1 MTMIIIKMMMM
12 MMMMIVVSRGRL
24 TPVELVVR
32 WWEVKPEEA
41 HMLTMFGRDH
51 SVIITAIVMMIGMDM
66 MMIGMDMKTIGM
78 DMMTI
83 GMDMMTIGM
92 DMMMTMAKMNVDLS
106 IERAV
111 DQSLCATK

>member
-1 MTMIIIKMMMM
+1 MMTIIIIMMMM

-51 SVIITAIVMMIGMDM
+51 SVIITATVMMIGMN
-66 MMIGMDMKTIGM
+66 MMINDQIIMVMQVLWMLTI
-78 DMMTI
+78 
-83 GMDMMTIGM
+83 
-92 DMMMTMAKMNVDLS
+92 V
-106 IERAV
+106 
-111 DQSLCATK
+111 

>member
-1 MTMIIIKMMMM
+1 MMM
-12 MMMMIVVSRGRL
+12 
-24 TPVELVVR
+24 
-32 WWEVKPEEA
+32 
-41 HMLTMFGRDH
+41 
-51 SVIITAIVMMIGMDM
+51 
-66 MMIGMDMKTIGM
+66 IGM

>member
-1 MTMIIIKMMMM
+1 MMMIVIIMMVMMMIIIIMM

-51 SVIITAIVMMIGMDM
+51 SVIITAIVMMIGMN
-66 MMIGMDMKTIGM
+66 MMINDQISMVMQVLWMLTI
-78 DMMTI
+78 
-83 GMDMMTIGM
+83 
-92 DMMMTMAKMNVDLS
+92 V
-106 IERAV
+106 
-111 DQSLCATK
+111 